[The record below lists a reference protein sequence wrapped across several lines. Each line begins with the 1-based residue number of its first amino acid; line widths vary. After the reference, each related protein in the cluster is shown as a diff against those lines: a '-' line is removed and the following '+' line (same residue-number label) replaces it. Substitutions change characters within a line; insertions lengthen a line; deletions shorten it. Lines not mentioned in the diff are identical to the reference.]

1 MKKRMLTMLLAGAML
16 LSLAGCGGKDN
27 PGTSNPA
34 GNNSA
39 NGNNSSV
46 SSGAPAESGW
56 PTKDTVNILIPAKA
70 GGVNDTIARIMQEYL
85 QSKCGATVI
94 VTNYDTK
101 AVAYS
106 ALVNAKN
113 DGYTIML
120 QHTTLFPESAA
131 GSSGVKPMEE
141 MTVLGQTNSLGGS
154 AYIAPVN
161 APYDTFEELV
171 AYAKDNPGKVTAAYA
186 AGGLSHFQWGAIEQ
200 AAGIELKMLD
210 ASSESEK
217 LTNIAG
223 GFLDLA
229 SVTYKTAKEYADAGK
244 LKILSVVN
252 LPEEAAQFGY
262 QQMEDLGYTTLAV
275 CYMYMWGPAG
285 MDEALVQDIN
295 KVLMEMSADA
305 DVQAKMAQ
313 AGYPA
318 LSVALADASA
328 AAQAEMDAAVT
339 LANELGL
346 AG

>member
-16 LSLAGCGGKDN
+16 LSLAGCGGKT
-27 PGTSNPA
+27 GETSSPPE
-34 GNNSA
+34 
-39 NGNNSSV
+39 NSSAPSEKV
-46 SSGAPAESGW
+46 EANSQAPADSGW
-56 PTKDTVNILIPAKA
+56 PTKDTLNILIPAKA

-101 AVAYS
+101 PVAYS

-154 AYIAPVN
+154 AYIAPSD
-161 APYDTFEELV
+161 APYDNFEGLV

-200 AAGIELKMLD
+200 DAGIDLKMLD
-210 ASSESEK
+210 CASESEK
-217 LTNIAG
+217 MTNIAG

-244 LKILSVVN
+244 VKILSVVN
-252 LPEEAAQFGY
+252 LPEEAAEFGY
-262 QQMEDLGYTTLAV
+262 QQMEDLGYTTLSV
-275 CYMYMWGPAG
+275 CYMYMWGPTG
-285 MDEALVQDIN
+285 MDEGLVQDIN
-295 KVLMEMSADA
+295 KVLMEMGADA
-305 DVQAKMAQ
+305 GVQEKMGK

-318 LSVALADASA
+318 LSVKLADASA

-339 LANELGL
+339 LAGELGL